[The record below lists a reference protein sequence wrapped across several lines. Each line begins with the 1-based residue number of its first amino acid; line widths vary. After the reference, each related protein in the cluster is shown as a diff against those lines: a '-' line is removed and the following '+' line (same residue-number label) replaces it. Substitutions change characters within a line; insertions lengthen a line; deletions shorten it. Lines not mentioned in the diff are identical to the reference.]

1 MNHRKPTERKT
12 FEQKTPG
19 QTISGQKPSVQKSS
33 GQKPQKP
40 AYQAGKTTERNH
52 STSAATGALT
62 KQEKEL
68 LEDCL
73 DELYEDYSTYR
84 DSLKKDEEMNVTYKL
99 FTSIVKKLGL
109 RQPK

>member
-1 MNHRKPTERKT
+1 MNHRKPTERNTFEKKPFEKKP
-12 FEQKTPG
+12 FEQK
-19 QTISGQKPSVQKSS
+19 SVGQKSS
-33 GQKPQKP
+33 GQNSKPND
-40 AYQAGKTTERNH
+40 RNRA
-52 STSAATGALT
+52 TAAATSSLT

-84 DSLKKDEEMNVTYKL
+84 DSLKKDEEMNITYKM
-99 FTSIVKKLGL
+99 FISIVKKLGL

>member
-12 FEQKTPG
+12 FEQKQPRPG
-19 QTISGQKPSVQKSS
+19 QTGPKPAGQKPTSP
-33 GQKPQKP
+33 KPD
-40 AYQAGKTTERNH
+40 
-52 STSAATGALT
+52 AANLLT

-73 DELYEDYSTYR
+73 DELYEDYVTYR
-84 DSLKKDEEMNVTYKL
+84 DSLKKDEEMNITYKM
-99 FTSIVKKLGL
+99 FMSIVKKLGL